1 MRVTEQIDA
10 LEIMGVNSASYL
22 ILPKIIATLLFNPFL
37 TLISISI
44 GIIGGWIAGT
54 TAGVITS
61 EDFIYGIQY
70 AFIPYYITYS
80 IIKTLFFAFIIT
92 SVSAYEGYYVE
103 GGSLEV
109 GRASTKAVVYSS
121 VIVLLFNVILTQ
133 LLLS

>member
-1 MRVTEQIDA
+1 M
-10 LEIMGVNSASYL
+10 MGVNSASYL
-22 ILPKIIATLLFNPFL
+22 ILPKIIATFIFNPFL
-37 TLISISI
+37 NLISII
-44 GIIGGWIAGT
+44 VGIIGGWIAGT
-54 TAGVITS
+54 LSGVITS

-80 IIKTLFFAFIIT
+80 MIKTVIFAFIIT
-92 SVSAYEGYYVE
+92 SVSAFQGYYVD

-121 VIVLLFNVILTQ
+121 VLVLLFNVILTQ

>member
-1 MRVTEQIDA
+1 V
-10 LEIMGVNSASYL
+10 
-22 ILPKIIATLLFNPFL
+22 
-37 TLISISI
+37 
-44 GIIGGWIAGT
+44 AGT

-61 EDFIYGIQY
+61 QDFIYGIQY

-92 SVSAYEGYYVE
+92 SVSAFQGYYVE

-121 VIVLLFNVILTQ
+121 VIVLMFNVILTQ